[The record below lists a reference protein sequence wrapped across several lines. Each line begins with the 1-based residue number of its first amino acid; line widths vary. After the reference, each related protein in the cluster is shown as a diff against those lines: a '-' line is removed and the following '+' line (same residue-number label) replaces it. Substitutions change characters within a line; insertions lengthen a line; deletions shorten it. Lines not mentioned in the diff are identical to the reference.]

1 VNKAGLHWPM
11 VRSIGKFRDL
21 KGDHFPGYLPLT
33 PGFAQAQVEGK
44 TILAYDKNQIK
55 SQVIKLWEKLR
66 KSV

>member
-1 VNKAGLHWPM
+1 MA
-11 VRSIGKFRDL
+11 RSIRKFCDL
-21 KGDHFPGYLPLT
+21 KGDHFLGYLLLT

-44 TILAYDKNQIK
+44 AILAYDKNQIK